1 MAARPLL
8 AVDLGADAEGA
19 VAEAQQARAAPRARE
34 LERGRAPGPVV
45 RDPVAASAMSSVKIM
60 PPR

>member
-1 MAARPLL
+1 MTYYRYRFSFGYGLTPIIKNLM
-8 AVDLGADAEGA
+8 
-19 VAEAQQARAAPRARE
+19 QQALAALRARE

-45 RDPVAASAMSSVKIM
+45 LDPVAASAMSSVKIM